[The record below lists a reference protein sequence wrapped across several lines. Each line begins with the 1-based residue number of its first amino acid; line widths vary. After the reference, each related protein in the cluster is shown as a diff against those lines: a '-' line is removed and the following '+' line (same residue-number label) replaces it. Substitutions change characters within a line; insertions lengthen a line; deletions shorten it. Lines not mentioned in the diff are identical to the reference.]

1 MKRLAAVALLLVLG
15 TAMGAAKVKI
25 RTQASPKFDFATLKT
40 WSWNPS
46 GPGDVKVWVTA
57 NSKPEPIKKQ
67 YEPVIMQ
74 AVDDELTRRGLPR
87 ASTGPADFVVT
98 YYLIV
103 TVGSSSQQM
112 GDFLPAVTEW
122 GIPPFA
128 PQTTALSVYP
138 QGSLVLDVASPDAS
152 KVVWRAVA
160 QAEIHLDTTEA
171 QRTARI
177 RNVVRDVLAKL
188 PRKSKK

>member
-1 MKRLAAVALLLVLG
+1 MKRVAAVVLLLVLG

-25 RTQASPKFDFATLKT
+25 QTQASPTFDFASLKS

-57 NSKPEPIKKQ
+57 DSKPEPIKRQ

-87 ASTGPADFVVT
+87 ASGGAGDFVVT

-112 GDFLPAVTEW
+112 GQFLPAVTEW
-122 GIPPFA
+122 GVPPFTA
-128 PQTTALSVYP
+128 QTTALSVYP
-138 QGSLVLDVASPDAS
+138 EGSLVLDVASPD
-152 KVVWRAVA
+152 KDHVVWRAVA
-160 QAEIHLDTTEA
+160 QAEIKLDATEA
-171 QRTARI
+171 QRTARL
-177 RNVVRDVLAKL
+177 RAVVRDVLEKL